1 MSFLDLYMNK
11 NPMITAS
18 DDDSEPVATIFGIP
32 FDSTHSYKPG
42 CRFGP
47 DAIRDSFNNI
57 EIFHPELKID
67 LENANIEDLG
77 NTRHTVVASEMIDM
91 VKKITA
97 ELVSKQRQLF
107 ILGGEHSITYGTY
120 TSFPKETGY
129 VVFDAHY
136 DLRDEFAD
144 IKLSHASYLR
154 RIVEERGAENILH
167 VGARAF
173 VKEELE
179 FLTENKIKTISDR
192 EIRDG
197 KGPTLLKDY
206 VSTFDTI
213 YSSFDLDVLDPA
225 FAPGVGNPEAVGITS
240 RELFDMIHTFSETKV
255 TGVDIV
261 ELNPYHDNGS
271 TASLAA
277 KIISTLIAMNLS
289 QNG

>member
-11 NPMITAS
+11 NPLITSS
-18 DDDSEPVATIFGIP
+18 DDDSEPVATVFGIP

-42 CRFGP
+42 CRFGA

-57 EIFHPELKID
+57 EVFHPELGVD
-67 LENANIEDLG
+67 LETANIEDLG

-91 VKKITA
+91 VKKITK
-97 ELVSKQRQLF
+97 ELVAKQKQLF

-120 TSFPKETGY
+120 PSFPKDTGY

-154 RIVEERGAENILH
+154 RIVEEHGAENILH

-173 VKEELE
+173 VAEELA
-179 FLTENKIKTISDR
+179 FLKENNIKIITDK
-192 EIRDG
+192 EIREG
-197 KGPTLLKDY
+197 KGPQLLKDH
-206 VSTFDTI
+206 VSSFDSI

-225 FAPGVGNPEAVGITS
+225 FAPGVGNPEAAGITS
-240 RELFDMIHTFSETKV
+240 RELFDLIDSFKDSKV

-261 ELNPYHDNGS
+261 ELNPYHDNGA

-277 KIISTLIAMNLS
+277 KIMSTMIAMNLS
-289 QNG
+289 AS

>member
-11 NPMITAS
+11 NPLITAS
-18 DDDSEPVATIFGIP
+18 EDNSEPVATIFGIP
-32 FDSTHSYKPG
+32 FDATHSYKPG

-47 DAIRDSFNNI
+47 DSIRDSFNNI
-57 EIFHPELKID
+57 EIFHPELGID
-67 LENANIEDLG
+67 LETVNIEDLG

-91 VKKITA
+91 VKKITT

-154 RIVEERGAENILH
+154 RIVEERGSENILH

-179 FLTENKIKTISDR
+179 FLTENNIKTISDKQ
-192 EIRDG
+192 IRDG
-197 KGPTLLKDY
+197 KGPELLKAY
-206 VSTFDTI
+206 VSTFDSV

-225 FAPGVGNPEAVGITS
+225 FAPGIGNPESVGITS
-240 RELFDMIHTFSETKV
+240 RELFDMIHTFEDTKV

-277 KIISTLIAMNLS
+277 KIISTLIAINLS
-289 QNG
+289 QNN

>member
-11 NPMITAS
+11 NPLITAS
-18 DDDSEPVATIFGIP
+18 DDDTEPVATVFGIP
-32 FDSTHSYKPG
+32 FDATHSYKPG

-57 EIFHPELKID
+57 EIFHPELSVD
-67 LENANIEDLG
+67 LETVNIEDLG

-91 VKKITA
+91 VRKITT
-97 ELVSKQRQLF
+97 ELVAKQRQLF

-154 RIVEERGAENILH
+154 RVVEERGPENILH

-179 FLTENKIKTISDR
+179 FLTEHKIKTITDK

-197 KGPTLLKDY
+197 KGPQLLKDH
-206 VSTFDTI
+206 VSTFDTM

-225 FAPGVGNPEAVGITS
+225 YTPGVGNPEGVGITS
-240 RELFDMIHTFSETKV
+240 RELFDMIYSLQETKV
-255 TGVDIV
+255 IGTDIV
-261 ELNPYHDNGS
+261 ELNPYHDNGA
-271 TASLAA
+271 TASIAA
-277 KIISTLIAMNLS
+277 KIMSTLIAINLS
-289 QNG
+289 QNK

>member
-1 MSFLDLYMNK
+1 MSFLELYMNK

-57 EIFHPELKID
+57 EIFHPDLKID
-67 LENANIEDLG
+67 LENVNIEDLG

-97 ELVSKQRQLF
+97 ELVSKQRLLF

-154 RIVEERGAENILH
+154 RIVEERGPDNILH

-179 FLTENKIKTISDR
+179 FLTKNKIKTITDK

-197 KGPTLLKDY
+197 NGPKLLKDY
-206 VSTFDTI
+206 VSTFDRV

-240 RELFDMIHTFSETKV
+240 RELFDMIHTFDETKV
-255 TGVDIV
+255 IGVDIV

-289 QNG
+289 QNN